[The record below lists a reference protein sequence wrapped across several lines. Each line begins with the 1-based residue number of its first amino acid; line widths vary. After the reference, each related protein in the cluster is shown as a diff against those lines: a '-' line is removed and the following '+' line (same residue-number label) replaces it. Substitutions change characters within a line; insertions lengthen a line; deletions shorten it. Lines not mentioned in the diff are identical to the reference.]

1 MILILDPGHGGND
14 PGAVGPS
21 GTKEKVIAL
30 AIALQTAAI
39 LRQIVEVKLTR
50 ETDTDPALVD
60 RAIMADTAELFVSI
74 HCNSVADRTANGT
87 EVLIYPGSVGGRRL
101 AEILLPR
108 LVKTLGT
115 VNRGIKERPDLAV
128 LRLTNYPA
136 VLVELAFLSHPGEEA
151 MLNDPES
158 HAAIAMAVAEG
169 VAEYLGLKLPLTEDS
184 RAVEEETI
192 VPDWAKNSIMWAVA
206 NGLITNQAG
215 SEDFYRLITVL
226 HRYDMRKV
234 DADAMP

>member
-169 VAEYLGLKLPLTEDS
+169 VAEYLGLKLPPTEDP
-184 RAVEEETI
+184 RAVQETI